1 MEPNSSNS
9 TGSASIRQLRKLYTI
24 IIISI
29 ISFLVVQQVLLYIST
44 SRSKTF
50 AKQLNVAGK
59 QRMLSQKIGKLSVLY
74 TQNKAYKNELLH
86 VLDEW
91 NRDYKDLIKGNPE
104 RNIQALNP
112 GAIYEKMNLADS
124 FHKELSAGVTRLT
137 SDQYDAG
144 KVLDQILSYETLF
157 LRHMESTMTLY
168 EKEAERSVNRITMI
182 EYTMSLIAIIMVLLE
197 MYYIFKP
204 TRRIILRQENELK
217 QKIKDL
223 TDSMFYAKKVQDTI
237 LPAQREFN
245 ESFSESFVLYLPKDI
260 IAGDFYMVESLV
272 GESGGISV
280 NTGADDLVLFAVCDC
295 TGHGIPGAMVSLI
308 CHNAIDKAVKEL
320 RLTDPASILN
330 KVNELVRQAFSKEE
344 AAIMDGMDISIC
356 CLNRTSRKLCWAGA
370 NIPLWILRTE
380 GEESEIIELKP
391 DKQPIGR
398 YVTNKPFINHTIDVS
413 PNDSIY
419 LFSDGYS
426 DQFGGDKGKKFKSKQ
441 LQKLLLDNCRKELS
455 ATKHVLQHTLEL
467 WKGKHEQVDDIT
479 ILGIRI

>member
-1 MEPNSSNS
+1 MEQNASDS
-9 TGSASIRQLRKLYTI
+9 GSASIRQLRKLYAI
-24 IIISI
+24 IVISI
-29 ISFLVVQQVLLYIST
+29 ISFLVVQQVLLYVST
-44 SRSKTF
+44 SKSKMF
-50 AKQLNVAGK
+50 ARQLNIAGK

-74 TQNKAYKNELLH
+74 THDKAYKSELLS
-86 VLDEW
+86 VLGEW
-91 NRDYKDLIKGNPE
+91 NRDYKDLVNGNAT
-104 RNIQALNP
+104 RNLEP
-112 GAIYEKMNLADS
+112 LDHGAIYEKMHLADS
-124 FHKELSAGVTRLT
+124 FHKELSAAVIRLT
-137 SDQYDAG
+137 SDQYE
-144 KVLDQILSYETLF
+144 KKELLSLILSYETLF
-157 LRHMESTMTLY
+157 LRHMESTMSLY
-168 EKEAERSVNRITMI
+168 EKEAERSVSRITRI
-182 EYTMSLIAIIMVLLE
+182 EYTMSIIAIIMVMLE
-197 MYYIFKP
+197 MYYVFKP
-204 TRRIILRQENELK
+204 TRKIIITQENELK

-260 IAGDFYMVESLV
+260 IAGDFYMVESLT
-272 GESGGISV
+272 GNSDGISV
-280 NTGADDLVLFAVCDC
+280 NAGGDDLVLFAVCDC

-330 KVNELVRQAFSKEE
+330 KVNELVRQAFSREE

-356 CLNRTSRKLCWAGA
+356 CLNRSSRQLCWAGA

-380 GEESEIIELKP
+380 GEQAEIIELKP

-398 YVTNKPFINHTIDVS
+398 YVTNKPFTNHTIEVS
-413 PNDSIY
+413 RNDSIF

-426 DQFGGDKGKKFKSKQ
+426 DQFGGDKGKKFMSKQ
-441 LQKLLLDNCRKELS
+441 LRKLLIDNCGKELS
-455 ATKHVLQHTLEL
+455 ATKKILQSTLEL

>member
-91 NRDYKDLIKGNPE
+91 NRDYKDLVKGNPE

-237 LPAQREFN
+237 LPRSVSSTKAFQNPSCYIFPRT
-245 ESFSESFVLYLPKDI
+245 LLP
-260 IAGDFYMVESLV
+260 A
-272 GESGGISV
+272 ISTWW
-280 NTGADDLVLFAVCDC
+280 NHSWGRAEAFLS
-295 TGHGIPGAMVSLI
+295 IPVP
-308 CHNAIDKAVKEL
+308 
-320 RLTDPASILN
+320 TTW
-330 KVNELVRQAFSKEE
+330 
-344 AAIMDGMDISIC
+344 C
-356 CLNRTSRKLCWAGA
+356 CL
-370 NIPLWILRTE
+370 P
-380 GEESEIIELKP
+380 
-391 DKQPIGR
+391 
-398 YVTNKPFINHTIDVS
+398 YVIVQGMAFPARW
-413 PNDSIY
+413 
-419 LFSDGYS
+419 
-426 DQFGGDKGKKFKSKQ
+426 
-441 LQKLLLDNCRKELS
+441 CR
-455 ATKHVLQHTLEL
+455 
-467 WKGKHEQVDDIT
+467 
-479 ILGIRI
+479 

>member
-1 MEPNSSNS
+1 MEPNASDSS
-9 TGSASIRQLRKLYTI
+9 GSASIRQLRRLYAI
-24 IIISI
+24 IIVSI
-29 ISFLVVQQVLLYIST
+29 ISFLVVQQVLLYVST
-44 SRSKTF
+44 SKSKMF
-50 AKQLNVAGK
+50 ARQLNVAGK

-74 TQNKAYKNELLH
+74 THDKAYKDELLT

-91 NRDYKDLIKGNPE
+91 NHDYKDLVKGNPE
-104 RNIQALNP
+104 RNLEP
-112 GAIYEKMNLADS
+112 LDHGAIYEKMHLADS
-124 FHKELSAGVTRLT
+124 FHKELSAAVIRLT
-137 SDQYDAG
+137 SDQYET
-144 KVLDQILSYETLF
+144 KELLSLILSYEALF
-157 LRHMESTMTLY
+157 LRHMESTMNLY
-168 EKEAERSVNRITMI
+168 EREAERSVSRITMI
-182 EYTMSLIAIIMVLLE
+182 EYTMSIIAIIMVMLE
-197 MYYIFKP
+197 MYYVFKP
-204 TRRIILRQENELK
+204 TRKIIITQENELK

-237 LPAQREFN
+237 LPAQREFT

-260 IAGDFYMVESLV
+260 IAGDFYIVESLTGNNDGV
-272 GESGGISV
+272 SV
-280 NTGADDLVLFAVCDC
+280 NTGGDDLVLFAVCDC

-330 KVNELVRQAFSKEE
+330 KVNELVRQAFSREE

-356 CLNRTSRKLCWAGA
+356 CLNRSTRQLCWAGA

-380 GEESEIIELKP
+380 GEQAEIIELKP

-398 YVTNKPFINHTIDVS
+398 YVTNKPFTNHTIEVS
-413 PNDSIY
+413 HNDSIF

-441 LQKLLLDNCRKELS
+441 LQKLLIDNCKEELS
-455 ATKHVLQHTLEL
+455 ATKKILQSTLEL